1 MKFIYKFKNN
11 ESGSVTIFVLTCLLT
26 ILMICSVYYVG
37 VKNKE
42 TTQYK
47 QIESIQQVVYMID
60 L

>member
-47 QIESIQQVVYMID
+47 QID
-60 L
+60 RK